1 MGPSIGRAL
10 SEGFRAANR
19 SWAGI
24 GFFAGVLLL
33 VTVISLITI
42 ASTRPPARQF
52 PLEDKYLDVNA
63 LTPAPTAPPAAPPA
77 APAPEATPPSPSG
90 DVNLFNQL
98 ETTQPPPASAAAETP
113 SPVAQPTP
121 LLPATDTAA
130 ERTDEQER
138 ADWLGRAWPVVAA
151 VFLLM
156 LVANVW
162 LSGGQIAYLA
172 ARVSHQPAKL
182 SVFWQEGTR
191 VFGRLLGTWGLMM
204 GAGAALLLV
213 LALLGAALSPL
224 PEGVRKVLG
233 VLLVS
238 ALLAVG
244 IWLVVRLSFWF
255 IAVVVDRVGP
265 VAGLKAS
272 LRATQGRWLKTAGLG
287 LLVALISIGVSLAFG
302 LVEGLGNLIGGG
314 AAVVLGVAG
323 NLAGLVASLYI
334 GFAALAAFIQF
345 YRDVKGQAASP
356 S

>member
-52 PLEDKYLDVNA
+52 PVREEESVI
-63 LTPAPTAPPAAPPA
+63 
-77 APAPEATPPSPSG
+77 APAPAVPPSPASEATPPAASG
-90 DVNLFNQL
+90 DVDLFNQL
-98 ETTQPPPASAAAETP
+98 ETTQPPPAPAAAETP
-113 SPVAQPTP
+113 SPVAQPAP
-121 LLPATDTAA
+121 PLPATETAA
-130 ERTDEQER
+130 ERADERAR
-138 ADWLGRAWPVVAA
+138 ADWLGRAWPVIAA
-151 VFLLM
+151 VLLLM

-182 SVFWQEGTR
+182 SMFWQEGTR
-191 VFGRLLGTWGLMM
+191 AFGRLLGTWGLMM
-204 GAGAALLLV
+204 GAGAVLLLA

-233 VLLVS
+233 VLLVL

-272 LRATQGRWLKTAGLG
+272 LSATQGRWLKTAGLG
-287 LLVALISIGVSLAFG
+287 LLVALISIGVSLVFG
-302 LVEGLGNLIGGG
+302 LAEGLGNLIGGG

-334 GFAALAAFIQF
+334 GFAALAAYIRF
-345 YRDVKGQAASP
+345 YQDVKGSATAS
-356 S
+356 